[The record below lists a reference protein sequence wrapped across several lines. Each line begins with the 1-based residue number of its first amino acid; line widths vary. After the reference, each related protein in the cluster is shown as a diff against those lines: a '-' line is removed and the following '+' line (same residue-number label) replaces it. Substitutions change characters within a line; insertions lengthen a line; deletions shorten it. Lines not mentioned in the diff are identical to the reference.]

1 MTLNVPK
8 CHLLVS
14 GFKDELM
21 FATVGESLICEELS
35 AKLLG
40 IIIASSLILIITLK
54 RYAKNSLESLKCL
67 ILCQK
72 PKGKF

>member
-1 MTLNVPK
+1 MSLNTSW

-21 FATVGESLICEELS
+21 CGTVGSSLLWEDLS

-40 IIIASSLILIITLK
+40 IIIDSSLTFDKPTK
-54 RYAKNSLESLKCL
+54 R
-67 ILCQK
+67 I
-72 PKGKF
+72 